1 MNLLTLNI
9 STSSHQP
16 FVLNEFPYEYP
27 ESQFAQLKKRDSSR
41 SNRNIGQQF
50 EGRKEQCQSHIASR
64 SNIN

>member
-27 ESQFAQLKKRDSSR
+27 ESQLYQLKNVTVQGATGTSVSSLKEGK
-41 SNRNIGQQF
+41 SNVRVT
-50 EGRKEQCQSHIASR
+50 
-64 SNIN
+64 